1 MLSNNVDLLNDMN
14 TLMKGV
20 KKREE
25 LHLSLADYIKKII
38 SNRDDS
44 SMFIEEEI
52 RAHRLFQSELLSKE
66 QKVRDEEGV
75 LREKYAGRV
84 RLE

>member
-25 LHLSLADYIKKII
+25 IHLSLVDYIKKIL
-38 SNRDDS
+38 SNASDS

-52 RAHRLFQSELLSKE
+52 RAHRLFQAD
-66 QKVRDEEGV
+66 VTARD
-75 LREKYAGRV
+75 LKIR
-84 RLE
+84 